1 MEFTIGFKCH
11 DFVLIAADTAAARS
25 IVMFK
30 QDEDKMISLG
40 KSTIMSVTG
49 DSGDSNQFSEYIQ
62 KNLQL
67 YKMRNGYEMSTKGM
81 ANFTRKTLAEALR
94 KNPYNVNLLMAGCDD
109 SSDCSLYFMD
119 YLASSVEVPFAAH
132 GYGSYFVLSL
142 LDRWHKADLTRD
154 EAVILLRK
162 CMEELKKRF
171 IVNLP
176 AVLIRIVDKDGVH
189 TLPLLKEQDYHA

>member
-1 MEFTIGFKCH
+1 
-11 DFVLIAADTAAARS
+11 
-25 IVMFK
+25 
-30 QDEDKMISLG
+30 MISLG
-40 KSTIMSVTG
+40 KTTMMSVTG
-49 DSGDSNQFSEYIQ
+49 SAGDSDQFSEYIQ

-81 ANFTRKTLAEALR
+81 ANFTRKALAEALR
-94 KNPYNVNLLMAGCDD
+94 SNPYHVNLLMAGCNDT
-109 SSDCSLYFMD
+109 SDCSLYYMD

-142 LDRWHKADLTRD
+142 LDRWHKPDITKED
-154 EAVILLRK
+154 AVILLRK
-162 CMEELKKRF
+162 CMEELKRRF

-176 AVLIRIVDKDGVH
+176 AVCIRIIDKDGIH